1 MGLNKELIKKLNKIL
16 LKNIKPNLTFLNIIN
31 MKDMVKRLNLRKN
44 KNRYDNFKINFYKKV
59 QKGFLKLSKNK
70 TNYIIIDS
78 SENLEENK
86 KKVLRKILKII

>member
-1 MGLNKELIKKLNKIL
+1 
-16 LKNIKPNLTFLNIIN
+16 